1 MTNKPP
7 LLVVLGPTSS
17 GKSDLAV
24 FLAQQYN
31 GEVISADSRQVYKGM
46 DIGTGKI
53 TKEEMQGVPH
63 HLLSYVDPQEPYSLS
78 RWHKDA
84 TECIEDITR
93 RGKLPII
100 CGGTGFYIESIV
112 DGVVPPEVPPDST
125 LREELEQYSTEELYS
140 RLQELDIDRAHDID
154 QHNRVRLIRAIEIAT
169 HIGNVPKR
177 TPTENKYEI
186 YQIGLSLPKEE
197 LMNRVQQRLIK
208 RIDQG
213 MIEEVQRL
221 HDSGVSW
228 ERLISFGLEY
238 KYCALHLMGTLT
250 REELVQEL
258 LIKTWQYA
266 KRQITWFKRD
276 TRIHWY
282 TPEQRDVVQ
291 KEVEKFLFDTQ

>member
-1 MTNKPP
+1 
-7 LLVVLGPTSS
+7 VLGPTSS

-24 FLAQQYN
+24 FLAQQCN
-31 GEVISADSRQVYKGM
+31 GEVISADSRQVYKSM

-53 TKEEMQGVPH
+53 TKEEMRGVPH

-78 RWHKDA
+78 RWYKDA
-84 TECIEDITR
+84 TECIKDIIS
-93 RGKLPII
+93 RGKLPIV

-112 DGVVPPEVPPDST
+112 DGVVPPEVPPDPI
-125 LREELEQYSTEELYS
+125 LREQLEQYSTEELYDK
-140 RLQELDIDRAHDID
+140 LQELDTDRADDIDRY
-154 QHNRVRLIRAIEIAT
+154 NRIRLIRAIEIAT
-169 HIGNVPKR
+169 HMGNVPKR
-177 TPTENKYEI
+177 EPKESEYAV

-197 LMNRVQQRLIK
+197 LMGRVHTRLIR

-213 MIEEVQRL
+213 MIEEVQKL
-221 HDSGVSW
+221 HNNGVPW

-282 TPEQRDVVQ
+282 APEDTDAIR
-291 KEVEKFLFDTQ
+291 KEVEKFLVDSELI